1 MNANIRKLNDGKEH
15 KPISKVRIYEAANK
29 FAVGSTG
36 NKKDKYVEAAKGTNL
51 YFAVY
56 SNKDGKRSFETIA
69 LNEVIER
76 LKNGLSPVPEVNSSN
91 DKLLFWLSPNDLV
104 YVPSDEE
111 IKNGITYL
119 NVNQIFKIVSFTNKR
134 IYALPYYVSR
144 SIVDKIEYSQLNKIE
159 FTSDKEVCIPI
170 RVNRLGEIVYLGT
183 PQNESR

>member
-1 MNANIRKLNDGKEH
+1 MTEIRLRL
-15 KPISKVRIYEAANK
+15 PLQIAARIYEAANK

-104 YVPSDEE
+104 YVPSEE
-111 IKNGITYL
+111 ERKNGILLST
-119 NVNQIFKIVSFTNKR
+119 ICTDR
-134 IYALPYYVSR
+134 IYKMVSSSGIQCQFISHR
-144 SIVDKIEYSQLNKIE
+144 VAKSIVDKLE
-159 FTSDKEVCIPI
+159 FTRHNKMERAITGEMIKEVCIPI